1 MSDNDYC
8 KMFMEYLD
16 KTASDNVNN
25 NANNANKSS
34 SSTLA
39 TIDEVL
45 WLLLFGFILINK
57 FLQFYCKQQRN
68 MVQEQVQQ
76 PINTSH
82 ANNTDNNPC
91 QLI

>member
-25 NANNANKSS
+25 ANNNSKSS
-34 SSTLA
+34 LA